1 MMHLSLLQFNLYQ
14 VSIVPEMFRL
24 PGTLLPLSVGIIF
37 LIFIRMYTTQP
48 FSVLLELFK
57 FLRPRSKSQQFWVF
71 LYLAVCPVTSV
82 LWVPKEPPSLS
93 LCFACLF
100 EDHDCKALPGTGN
113 GTWLHHINIQ
123 QSTAFFFTPVF
134 WDFAHK
140 FSYLEIAWTYYII
153 SLPNIPPITAILIH
167 ISSLGFFFFNK
178 DTKVK

>member
-37 LIFIRMYTTQP
+37 LIFIRMYTSQP
-48 FSVLLELFK
+48 FRVLLWLFK

-100 EDHDCKALPGTGN
+100 EDHDCKTLPGTGN
-113 GTWLHHINIQ
+113 GTWLHHVNIQ
-123 QSTAFFFTPVF
+123 QSTAFFFKQSFETLVINF
-134 WDFAHK
+134 
-140 FSYLEIAWTYYII
+140 L
-153 SLPNIPPITAILIH
+153 IL
-167 ISSLGFFFFNK
+167 K
-178 DTKVK
+178 